1 MTSFKQILT
10 PQQLGI
16 LREKGLL
23 SEQEV
28 AFVTGDLVIAEN
40 AVTNERR
47 VVGEADLITESN
59 KRILKG

>member
-1 MTSFKQILT
+1 
-10 PQQLGI
+10 
-16 LREKGLL
+16 LL

>member
-1 MTSFKQILT
+1 MTNFKRILT
-10 PQQLGI
+10 PQQLGL

-40 AVTNERR
+40 ALTNERR
-47 VVGEADLITESN
+47 VVGEVDLITESSR
-59 KRILKG
+59 RILKG